1 MLRNMYLVMNRLCP
15 FHIEDG
21 FLVVNGKS
29 YKISDTMSVLDYMG
43 MAGSVAWSMFA

>member
-1 MLRNMYLVMNRLCP
+1 MNRLCP